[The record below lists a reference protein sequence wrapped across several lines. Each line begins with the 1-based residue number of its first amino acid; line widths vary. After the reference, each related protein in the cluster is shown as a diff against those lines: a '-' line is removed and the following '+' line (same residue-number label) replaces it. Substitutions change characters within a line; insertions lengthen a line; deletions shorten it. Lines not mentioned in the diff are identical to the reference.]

1 MFEGSAVRLRYQGVG
16 HLRVQIP
23 TGLCQDPAREALIRG
38 LRRIEGVYRVDVY
51 ARDGKL
57 SIRYLDPI
65 VSPSD
70 IVAAI
75 DALIEHR
82 SSAPSPAAAVAPD
95 GSQAGTASI
104 RPAAWARGKL
114 RELRETLL
122 AFRIL
127 LARTAASRGGSGTL
141 AAGLLRAAATDAAI
155 VFLARSLWKPVFSQW
170 VRRPWRHRYQ
180 WLAVAALAYRAWRRR
195 SPENRSS

>member
-1 MFEGSAVRLRYQGVG
+1 MSEGSAVRVRYQGVG

-23 TGLCQDPAREALIRG
+23 TGLCQEDPTREALIRG
-38 LRRIEGVYRVDVY
+38 LHRIEGVYRVDVY

-82 SSAPSPAAAVAPD
+82 PSAPCPVAPD
-95 GSQAGTASI
+95 GSQAGPGSI

-114 RELRETLL
+114 REIRETLL

-127 LARTAASRGGSGTL
+127 LGRTAASRGGSGSL
-141 AAGLLRAAATDAAI
+141 AAGLLRVAATDAAI
-155 VFLARSLWKPVFSQW
+155 AFLVRSLWKPVFSQW

-180 WLAVAALAYRAWRRR
+180 WIAVAALAYRGWRRR
-195 SPENRSS
+195 SPGSRTS